1 MFTYNNKFN
10 NIFSTYEIQNASL
23 VELTTILDIVFET
36 LGENVSFTN

>member
-10 NIFSTYEIQNASL
+10 SLFSTYEIQNASL